1 MFALSFMRSA
11 FVAATFIAVVSGTIG
26 VFVIARQMA
35 FLTHTL
41 SEIGFAGAAFA
52 VFAGWPA
59 LNGMLLFTMLSSV
72 MVGQLSRDAAR
83 REAVISAVSAL
94 FIGLGILFLSLSNQT
109 ASSATNILFGS
120 VVGISHGEVVQLVL
134 LSLLVL
140 VVLFVLYRRLKFDSF
155 DPVGARVNGVNGTGL
170 SIIFLLLLALAVS
183 VAAQIVGSLL
193 IFILLT
199 LPAAAAKYYATGTAK
214 MIGMAI
220 LFALMGT
227 WLGLYLGYVTNWPIS
242 FFIAVIEV
250 GIYLSALYKHYREV
264 A

>member
-1 MFALSFMRSA
+1 MFELSFMRYA
-11 FVAATFIAVVSGTIG
+11 FIASTFIAIVSGVIG
-26 VFVIARQMA
+26 VFVVARRMS

-41 SEIGFAGAAFA
+41 SEIGFAGASFA
-52 VFAGWPA
+52 VFAGWQA

-72 MVGQLSRDAAR
+72 MVGQMSIKESR

-109 ASSATNILFGS
+109 ASSATR
-120 VVGISHGEVVQLVL
+120 QLVL

-140 VVLFVLYRRLKFDSF
+140 AVVFLMYRRLKFDSF
-155 DPVGARVNGVNGTGL
+155 DPVGARVNGVNGTLVSVTFLILVAL
-170 SIIFLLLLALAVS
+170 SVS

-214 MIGMAI
+214 MIGLAI
-220 LFALMGT
+220 LFALLGT

-250 GIYLSALYKHYREV
+250 VIYVSALYYHHRVV